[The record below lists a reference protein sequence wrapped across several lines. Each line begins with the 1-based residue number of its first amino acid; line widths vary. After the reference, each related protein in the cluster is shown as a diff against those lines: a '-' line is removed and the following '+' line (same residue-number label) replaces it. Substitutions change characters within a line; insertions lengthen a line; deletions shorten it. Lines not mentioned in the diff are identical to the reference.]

1 MKALLLLADTAN
13 GVQVVD
19 IVDYPEAELLNAHE
33 FVMQLSD
40 LKDGEEVFC
49 SVIDVSPD
57 FEYIQNTY
65 VVRS

>member
-1 MKALLLLADTAN
+1 MKALLPLADTAN

-19 IVDYPEAELLNAHE
+19 IVDYPESELLNAHE
-33 FVMQLSD
+33 FVMALSD

-49 SVIDVSPD
+49 SVIEGGME

-65 VVRS
+65 GVRV